1 VNTEEIVVVCPPPLV
16 AAIVAAGPGV
26 FVRPKLAGVGTP
38 LAVAVTAYPPA
49 AVFAV
54 ALVVARP
61 LLSVVTV
68 VGRNVAS
75 APLDG
80 PAKVTLTPGTGLP
93 EESLTSATSDEANAV
108 VTAAD

>member
-1 VNTEEIVVVCPPPLV
+1 
-16 AAIVAAGPGV
+16 V
-26 FVRPKLAGVGTP
+26 F
-38 LAVAVTAYPPA
+38 

-68 VGRNVAS
+68 AEPNVAS

-80 PAKVTLTPGTGLP
+80 PANVTLTPDTGLP
-93 EESLTSATSDEANAV
+93 DESVTTATSEEPNAV
-108 VTAAD
+108 VTVAD